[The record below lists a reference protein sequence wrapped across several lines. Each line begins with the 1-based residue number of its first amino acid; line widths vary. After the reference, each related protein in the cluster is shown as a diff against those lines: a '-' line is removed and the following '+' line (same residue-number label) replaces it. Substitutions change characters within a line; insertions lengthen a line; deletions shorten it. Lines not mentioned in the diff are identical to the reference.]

1 MTAIAKTKS
10 TPLRLAEPYKKNIGK
25 VTFQVSS
32 FGNLQGKN
40 TAQQLIIQMLEGKM
54 KQEKC
59 GDRL

>member
-1 MTAIAKTKS
+1 MISINKIEEQ
-10 TPLRLAEPYKKNIGK
+10 PLRLAEPYKKNIGK

-32 FGNLQGKN
+32 FSNLQGKN

-54 KQEKC
+54 KQEKY

>member
-1 MTAIAKTKS
+1 MNKIEEQ
-10 TPLRLAEPYKKNIGK
+10 PLRLAEPYKKNIGK

-32 FGNLQGKN
+32 FSNLQGKN

-54 KQEKC
+54 KQEKY